1 MKCFARVHNLAQVCY
16 THCVWWILN
25 AHQLIFK
32 SHFEFLNSL
41 HWWYVQYAKTKA
53 DLESFI
59 SRRIERRSE
68 RVLSVV
74 EYHDDGW
81 WRKRADNTDKY
92 SHCNVLN
99 ASFTRH
105 PSVVRRTWT
114 PSCAWNWRHYRLSR
128 SIKLA
133 RWQRRRRQWCCDTLR
148 QQRNLS
154 NIEVLKRL
162 E

>member
-105 PSVVRRTWT
+105 PSVVRR
-114 PSCAWNWRHYRLSR
+114 PSDVDSFLCLKLTALPIVPFHKIGPMAEAEAAVVLRH
-128 SIKLA
+128 A
-133 RWQRRRRQWCCDTLR
+133 APAT
-148 QQRNLS
+148 
-154 NIEVLKRL
+154 
-162 E
+162 